1 MASNEGIM
9 LREEF
14 IIVRMKEL
22 QRLKAINNML
32 ERRIWSYLC
41 GGEALRAAKDSHIRG
56 DVAAIYL
63 NAYPFNSQ
71 FYEPDVTVVVIAS
84 PLSFFRWRAWQS
96 QGKSQLEIASHKPST
111 GKNSQ

>member
-1 MASNEGIM
+1 LKIKKLGQKWAGFSTHFANLPIIND
-9 LREEF
+9 LR
-14 IIVRMKEL
+14 VAKMPHLLPDSTPDHPKD
-22 QRLKAINNML
+22 K
-32 ERRIWSYLC
+32 RR
-41 GGEALRAAKDSHIRG
+41 RKR
-56 DVAAIYL
+56 L

-84 PLSFFRWRAWQS
+84 PLWFFRWRAWQS